1 MVQHDSEG
9 FCFWYGENDDAY
21 LAGYHR
27 KNIVICNDLNIKS
40 AQLEKANAL
49 DLSIMCEEEFMNK
62 YELDVLYYE
71 NA

>member
-1 MVQHDSEG
+1 
-9 FCFWYGENDDAY
+9 
-21 LAGYHR
+21 
-27 KNIVICNDLNIKS
+27 VICNDLNIKS

-49 DLSIMCEEEFMNK
+49 DLPIMCEEEFMNK